1 MGINRYQHLCDRGM
15 SYRKCTR
22 PKEMDGY
29 EIYFENS
36 DEEFYRTPAI
46 PSDEMWKKFELILT
60 PPRSP
65 NRDSDWNLDIDVDK
79 EPLSFSSDGDF
90 FDQDA
95 VDTFIK
101 ELTTDQSP
109 LSNLIQDP
117 MWPQVNITPQSES
130 KLENGQNTKRIRCD
144 SCSGPTFDVHASEC
158 VDPAA
163 VFPYPIGGTI
173 TETKCR
179 NHGKLGIDTPS
190 DSEEEIDVVTVEK
203 KQQMQTVVTPVK
215 KKSSIDA
222 EREQQQQPVQKSSG
236 TLKLT
241 IECKPAQKSL
251 IRHRVDA
258 STEDHFYS
266 LPHSYSLKRTMRS
279 CPSSPESD
287 SPRPIKRQK
296 TLDFKH
302 VVQRLKSCRNSS
314 DSDECETGKRTQHNV
329 LERKRRTD
337 LKLSFFSLRDSV
349 PELQGQ
355 ERAPKVLILKKA
367 ADYIHSLNSESKRCD
382 REIDSLKAKQE
393 QLKRTLA
400 ALRGY

>member
-1 MGINRYQHLCDRGM
+1 MGTNKYQQLCDRGM
-15 SYRKCTR
+15 SSRKCIR

-46 PSDEMWKKFELILT
+46 LSDEMWKKFELILT

-65 NRDSDWNLDIDVDK
+65 NRESDWNLDLDV
-79 EPLSFSSDGDF
+79 ENELLSFSSDGDF
-90 FDQDA
+90 CNQEA
-95 VDTFIK
+95 VDNFIK
-101 ELTTDQSP
+101 ELTTDQSSSQN
-109 LSNLIQDP
+109 LSSNLIQDP
-117 MWPQVNITPQSES
+117 MWPQVNTTPPSES
-130 KLENGQNTKRIRCD
+130 KLENGQNTKRLRCD
-144 SCSGPTFDVHASEC
+144 SCSRPTFDVHASEC

-173 TETKCR
+173 AETKV
-179 NHGKLGIDTPS
+179 HSLGIDTPS

-203 KQQMQTVVTPVK
+203 KQQMQTVPTPVK
-215 KKSSIDA
+215 KKGSVDT
-222 EREQQQQPVQKSSG
+222 EREHQVQKSSG

-241 IECKPAQKSL
+241 IESKPAQKSL
-251 IRHRVDA
+251 IRPRVDA

-266 LPHSYSLKRTMRS
+266 LPHSYSLKRSMRS

-296 TLDFKH
+296 AVDFKH
-302 VVQRLKSCRNSS
+302 VVQRLKSCRASS

-382 REIDSLKAKQE
+382 RDIESLKVKQE

-400 ALRGY
+400 ALRGF